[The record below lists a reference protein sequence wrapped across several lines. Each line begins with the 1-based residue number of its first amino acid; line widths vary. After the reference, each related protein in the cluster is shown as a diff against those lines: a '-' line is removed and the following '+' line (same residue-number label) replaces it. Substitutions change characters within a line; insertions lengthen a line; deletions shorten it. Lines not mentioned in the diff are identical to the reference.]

1 MPKYAPNAKD
11 LASRDVVSR
20 AIQMEV
26 NAGRG
31 VGAEKDHAHLHLE
44 HLDVDTINNKLPG
57 IAETARIFAGVDVTK
72 DPIPVIPTVH
82 YNMGGT
88 PTNINT
94 EVLDADNNVVPG
106 LMAIGEGACVS
117 VHGANRLGSN
127 SLLDL
132 VVFGRSAAN
141 RTLEVL
147 KDKPDSHINVSEST
161 IDKILTRFN
170 SVRNASGDIN
180 PSEIRDSMQKTMQ
193 RYAPVYRDQATLDKG
208 IEIMKN
214 LFDDFSNIKLSDS
227 SLIWNTDLAET
238 LELNNLLYQSLAT
251 LYSASARTE
260 SRGSHARDDFP
271 DRDDDKWLKH
281 SLVSVSSE
289 GNASYAY
296 KDVQLETLTDEME
309 TVALKART
317 Y

>member
-1 MPKYAPNAKD
+1 
-11 LASRDVVSR
+11 
-20 AIQMEV
+20 
-26 NAGRG
+26 
-31 VGAEKDHAHLHLE
+31 
-44 HLDVDTINNKLPG
+44 
-57 IAETARIFAGVDVTK
+57 
-72 DPIPVIPTVH
+72 
-82 YNMGGT
+82 
-88 PTNINT
+88 
-94 EVLDADNNVVPG
+94 
-106 LMAIGEGACVS
+106 
-117 VHGANRLGSN
+117 
-127 SLLDL
+127 
-132 VVFGRSAAN
+132 
-141 RTLEVL
+141 
-147 KDKPDSHINVSEST
+147 
-161 IDKILTRFN
+161 
-170 SVRNASGDIN
+170 
-180 PSEIRDSMQKTMQ
+180 
-193 RYAPVYRDQATLDKG
+193 
-208 IEIMKN
+208 MKN